1 LLPVNTRK
9 INKIRQHGISIGLV
23 LIVSIACFLFVD
35 LVGYRVVALVLLVTV
50 SLLAMLF
57 EISPVLIAAVLS
69 ALIWNFFFIPPIFT
83 FHVDHAEDLLM
94 FLMYFLV
101 AMVNAVLTFK
111 IREAETIARDKEEKE
126 NALRHYNVLLNSL
139 SHELR
144 TPIATIIGAV
154 DTLKENNKQLTELSK
169 EELLNSIDL
178 ASIRLNRQVENLLN
192 MSRVETGMFKLK
204 LDWCDLNDLIHSIVQ
219 KIQPSSVQQRILI
232 QTTDNLP
239 LFKIDAVL
247 IEQAIQNILHNAV
260 QYTPEG
266 TQIKIDLAYQID
278 KCIIIIS
285 DQGKG
290 FPEEEIHLVFDK
302 FYRLH
307 NSPTGGTGLGLSIAK
322 GFTEA
327 HHGSIKLE
335 NKPEGGARF
344 TLEIPAETSFINNLK
359 NE

>member
-1 LLPVNTRK
+1 M
-9 INKIRQHGISIGLV
+9 
-23 LIVSIACFLFVD
+23 IVSIACFLFVD

-154 DTLKENNKQLTELSK
+154 DTLKEN
-169 EELLNSIDL
+169 I
-178 ASIRLNRQVENLLN
+178 ENN
-192 MSRVETGMFKLK
+192 
-204 LDWCDLNDLIHSIVQ
+204 
-219 KIQPSSVQQRILI
+219 
-232 QTTDNLP
+232 
-239 LFKIDAVL
+239 
-247 IEQAIQNILHNAV
+247 
-260 QYTPEG
+260 
-266 TQIKIDLAYQID
+266 
-278 KCIIIIS
+278 
-285 DQGKG
+285 
-290 FPEEEIHLVFDK
+290 
-302 FYRLH
+302 
-307 NSPTGGTGLGLSIAK
+307 
-322 GFTEA
+322 
-327 HHGSIKLE
+327 
-335 NKPEGGARF
+335 
-344 TLEIPAETSFINNLK
+344 
-359 NE
+359 

>member
-1 LLPVNTRK
+1 M
-9 INKIRQHGISIGLV
+9 
-23 LIVSIACFLFVD
+23 IVSIACFLFVD

-219 KIQPSSVQQRILI
+219 KSNHPQFSS
-232 QTTDNLP
+232 
-239 LFKIDAVL
+239 
-247 IEQAIQNILHNAV
+247 E
-260 QYTPEG
+260 Y
-266 TQIKIDLAYQID
+266 
-278 KCIIIIS
+278 
-285 DQGKG
+285 
-290 FPEEEIHLVFDK
+290 
-302 FYRLH
+302 
-307 NSPTGGTGLGLSIAK
+307 
-322 GFTEA
+322 
-327 HHGSIKLE
+327 
-335 NKPEGGARF
+335 
-344 TLEIPAETSFINNLK
+344 
-359 NE
+359 

>member
-1 LLPVNTRK
+1 MVA
-9 INKIRQHGISIGLV
+9 V
-23 LIVSIACFLFVD
+23 ACFLFVD
-35 LVGYRVVALVLLVTV
+35 LIGYRVVALILLVTV

-101 AMVNAVLTFK
+101 ALVNAVLTFK
-111 IREAETIARDKEEKE
+111 IREAETKARDKEEKE
-126 NALRHYNVLLNSL
+126 NALRHYNILLNSL

-219 KIQPSSVQQRILI
+219 KIQPPSVQQRIMI
-232 QTTDNLP
+232 ETADNLP
-239 LFKIDAVL
+239 LFRMDAVL

-266 TQIKIDLAYQID
+266 TQIKIELAYQND
-278 KCIIIIS
+278 SCIIIIS

-290 FPEEEIHLVFDK
+290 FPDEEIHLVFDK
-302 FYRLH
+302 FYRLQ

-327 HHGSIKLE
+327 HNGSIKLE

-344 TLEIPAETSFINNLK
+344 TIEIPAKTSFINNLK